1 MIMGL
6 FSAKSSHPLADA
18 RELKKVLEGL
28 LTMTAAAGLDE
39 TRIWLESLETA
50 EDLKPD
56 ERLAII
62 LQLDEATMPHARRH
76 GREFLSDTPLGRSE
90 EYRLWNAN
98 HNYWKQ
104 LVSTY
109 EACLQ
114 SIRASGKWPK
124 SLEAQQALA
133 YARILMAYAS
143 VIKWAMFRHGP
154 IDGNY
159 WQGAGAVYLAAQAA
173 KLQGKTVLPYPHGR
187 ETSVGLEYL
196 QLLML
201 HSSSANKLMP
211 VKVEIAERLVAYL
224 VPDLVFTD
232 QVDPANVYWVDISKP
247 LPPTRL
253 AKLPELT
260 PTLRFLRPGAAMG
273 KIAAIKAAI
282 EKDGVVPPDL
292 QLGGQYPADMVLS
305 VLDHLSLNWQD
316 APPMR
321 SHQRRQIKSKLA
333 VIHGLATIH
342 DRLTIGR
349 SYFDDTPAD
358 EEWLVDDLSMGGM
371 GAQSPFSTNDWIR
384 IGALIAMQ
392 PEGGDNWLIGMVR
405 RYQRGEKRGAA
416 GIQTLGKAPRAIVA
430 DGRGLATSLLLLNLT
445 ALPVAGQ
452 AMSVDGVMASDDFE
466 PGIALQALV
475 DNQKLRIIPQSLVE
489 RGPDFII
496 VRFQIEAIPA
506 GALAS

>member
-1 MIMGL
+1 
-6 FSAKSSHPLADA
+6 
-18 RELKKVLEGL
+18 
-28 LTMTAAAGLDE
+28 
-39 TRIWLESLETA
+39 
-50 EDLKPD
+50 
-56 ERLAII
+56 
-62 LQLDEATMPHARRH
+62 
-76 GREFLSDTPLGRSE
+76 
-90 EYRLWNAN
+90 
-98 HNYWKQ
+98 
-104 LVSTY
+104 
-109 EACLQ
+109 
-114 SIRASGKWPK
+114 
-124 SLEAQQALA
+124 
-133 YARILMAYAS
+133 
-143 VIKWAMFRHGP
+143 
-154 IDGNY
+154 
-159 WQGAGAVYLAAQAA
+159 
-173 KLQGKTVLPYPHGR
+173 
-187 ETSVGLEYL
+187 
-196 QLLML
+196 
-201 HSSSANKLMP
+201 
-211 VKVEIAERLVAYL
+211 
-224 VPDLVFTD
+224 
-232 QVDPANVYWVDISKP
+232 
-247 LPPTRL
+247 
-253 AKLPELT
+253 
-260 PTLRFLRPGAAMG
+260 MG